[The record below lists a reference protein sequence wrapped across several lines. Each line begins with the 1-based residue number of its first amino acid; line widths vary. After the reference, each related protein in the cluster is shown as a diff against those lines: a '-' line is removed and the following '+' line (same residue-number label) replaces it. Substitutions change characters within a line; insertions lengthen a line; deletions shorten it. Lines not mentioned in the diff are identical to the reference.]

1 MQGFYEKQSIIVV
14 AKDEKYLNL
23 LRKLVETNDDKED
36 GTIVGIEDGLFD
48 IVTWDEK
55 TWLSQK
61 KMGQITSKILLIG
74 NIKDTDK
81 LLPLINIK
89 FQKYGVT
96 YGWSGR
102 QTLIHIDTKELE
114 DEETFSKFKEE
125 YNALDIPE
133 QFKIK
138 DKSTEV
144 VDNSKQLKWF
154 EKIGKKLKSEGN
166 KLKDAITFKVDTTDK
181 LTIYGI
187 VTFYLNHIDEFIK
200 L

>member
-14 AKDEKYLNL
+14 AKDEKYLNI
-23 LRKLVETNDDKED
+23 LRKMIETNDDQED
-36 GTIVGIEDGLFD
+36 GTIVGVEDGLYD

-61 KMGQITSKILLIG
+61 KMGQITSKILLVG

-81 LLPLINIK
+81 LLPLINNK

-96 YGWSGR
+96 YGWAGR
-102 QTLIHIDTKELE
+102 QALIHIDTKELE
-114 DEETFSKFKEE
+114 NKETFAKFKEE

-138 DKSTEV
+138 DKPVETI
-144 VDNSKQLKWF
+144 DDSKQLKWF
-154 EKIGKKLKSEGN
+154 EKVGKTLKSEGN
-166 KLKDAITFKVDTTDK
+166 KLKDAVTYKADVTDK

-187 VTFYLNHIDEFIK
+187 ITFYFNHIDEFVK
-200 L
+200 S

>member
-1 MQGFYEKQSIIVV
+1 MQGFYEKQSIVAV

-36 GTIVGIEDGLFD
+36 GTIVGIEDGLVD

-81 LLPLINIK
+81 LLPLINVK

-102 QTLIHIDTKELE
+102 QALINIDTKELE
-114 DEETFSKFKEE
+114 NDETFAKFKEE

-138 DKSTEV
+138 DKPVEV

-154 EKIGKKLKSEGN
+154 EKVGKALKSEGN
-166 KLKDAITFKVDTTDK
+166 KIRDAVTFKADATDK

-187 VTFYLNHIDEFIK
+187 VTFYLNHIDEFVK
-200 L
+200 S